1 MPLKKYIRD
10 KDIIDF
16 SQTFV
21 TQKNAI
27 CFFRPFPMQ
36 TFNLKTLKMFIF
48 VLWFLYFFMKKKSV
62 QTIKSV
68 KKN

>member
-36 TFNLKTLKMFIF
+36 TFNLKTLVFIL
-48 VLWFLYFFMKKKSV
+48 VLYERKSV
-62 QTIKSV
+62 YQR
-68 KKN
+68 